1 MGRSLNSTKQEIFG
15 FIAAMRTLLDNY
27 PELQRND
34 QLLSLLN
41 AKSPLAFLLGMAE
54 LIGLSKEDLLNWVS
68 KILCGAEAIIS
79 NASEAATSVIQGGT
93 KRNEKAQKVDQGIL
107 DAIEIAVKSILL
119 VNVKNLF
126 TCSLNPLIPYDVLK
140 YPTPHTGS
148 DSDLVIKYGGQGIKL
163 SIPTID
169 MFNVLQHA
177 PNSDYGSTLYFD
189 NKMPSNSFWQ
199 STDFNCFMW
208 YVINKGTTLNNEG
221 LKHTWDNRVK
231 YRKELTG
238 ENINNTFN
246 KNFFNEFKG
255 NGTLISK
262 NKDQSNELNW
272 DSYTSNEKE
281 KDKGDFKRKIK
292 NGQYVEKKS
301 YLILEYNENDP
312 TLSVPNTLTVY
323 LNADRYTYNVGRN
336 NLLRFPKTV
345 FEFNYDYIFSLKLFD
360 SKVIV
365 ANIINSILG
374 IANSATASLL
384 NVSYTLQQEA
394 IAGKVGQIVKEVME
408 AEDTVINDDFFS
420 FSNDQYETLLD
431 ETDIKYSENYQ
442 FGEVYG
448 SLSQS
453 DIDGITKEIN
463 NIGNAATLNEQETI
477 IKNLFTN
484 VAATAATNGEVTVSD
499 KFALGQNII
508 FDLIKESIT
517 QIVLQVLSPKVMILY
532 AINSY
537 FMGDAADGDFSKINV
552 KELLIGLNN
561 LIVSI
566 AKQVLEML
574 LKELLSWL
582 LGLLKDLLNALLRKL
597 LLERIEYYLEILQGI
612 LNLIK
617 MFFNAFRGG
626 KKAESII
633 DNVNYA
639 DIVPPE
645 NNPT

>member
-1 MGRSLNSTKQEIFG
+1 MARSLNSMKEEVFG

-27 PELQRND
+27 PELQKND
-34 QLLSLLN
+34 QLLGLLN
-41 AKSPLAFLLGMAE
+41 ANSPLAFLLGLSE
-54 LIGLSKEDLLNWVS
+54 IIGLSKEDLLNWVS

-79 NASEAATSVIQGGT
+79 NASKKATSAISGAT
-93 KRNEKAQKVDQGIL
+93 KRNDSAQQVDQGIL
-107 DAIEIAVKSILL
+107 DTIEIAVKAILL
-119 VNVKNLF
+119 TNIKNLF
-126 TCSLNPLIPYDVLK
+126 TCSINPLIPYNVLK
-140 YPTPHTGS
+140 HPNGMV
-148 DSDLVIKYGGQGIKL
+148 LNEGGQGIKL

-177 PNSDYGSTLYFD
+177 PNSDYGKTLYFD
-189 NKMPSNSFWQ
+189 NAMLSKSFWQ

-208 YVINKGTTLNNEG
+208 YVINKGTTMGNEG

-231 YRKELTG
+231 YRK
-238 ENINNTFN
+238 NFNTNSVFR

-255 NGTLISK
+255 NGALINTQVDEGITDTYVINEK
-262 NKDQSNELNW
+262 NKDYYKTN
-272 DSYTSNEKE
+272 K
-281 KDKGDFKRKIK
+281 K
-292 NGQYVEKKS
+292 NGGYIEKKS

-312 TLSVPNTLTVY
+312 TLSVPNTLTMY
-323 LNADRYTYNVGRN
+323 LNADRY
-336 NLLRFPKTV
+336 LRKIGTIKGEPLFLPKTV

-365 ANIINSILG
+365 ANIINSIIG
-374 IANSATASLL
+374 ITNSASASLL

-420 FSNDQYETLLD
+420 FSNNQYETLLN
-431 ETDIKYSENYQ
+431 ETDIKYSENYH

-448 SLSQS
+448 SMSQS
-453 DIDGITKEIN
+453 DVDSITKELN
-463 NIGNAATLNEQETI
+463 SIGDAATLNEQETI
-477 IKNLFTN
+477 IKNIFTN
-484 VAATAATNGEVTVSD
+484 VSATAATNGEVSISD
-499 KFALGQNII
+499 KFTLSSNII

-517 QIVLQVLSPKVMILY
+517 QIVLQVLSPKVMMLY
-532 AINSY
+532 AVNSY
-537 FMGDAADGDFSKINV
+537 FMGDTADGDFSKINI
-552 KELLIGLNN
+552 KELLKGLTN

-566 AKQVLEML
+566 VKQVLEIL
-574 LKELLSWL
+574 LKELLSYL
-582 LGLLKDLLNALLRKL
+582 LNELKELLNALLRKII
-597 LLERIEYYLEILQGI
+597 LERIEYYLEILQGI

-617 MFFNAFRGG
+617 MFYNAFTKG
-626 KKAESII
+626 KKADSVI

>member
-1 MGRSLNSTKQEIFG
+1 MLGSKINSEKNEILS

-34 QLLSLLN
+34 QLMSLLN
-41 AKSPLAFLLGMAE
+41 AKSPLAFLISMAE
-54 LIGLSKEDLLNWVS
+54 MFGLSKDDLLNWVA
-68 KILCGAEAIIS
+68 KILCGAEVIIS
-79 NASEAATSVIQGGT
+79 NASKAATSAINNITDSGENIENGNNGFLDVIEQ
-93 KRNEKAQKVDQGIL
+93 
-107 DAIEIAVKSILL
+107 AVKIILL
-119 VNVKNLF
+119 TNVKNLF
-126 TCSLNPLIPYDVLK
+126 TCSINPLIPYDVLK
-140 YPTPHTGS
+140 YPDGRPLKNGA
-148 DSDLVIKYGGQGIKL
+148 KGIKL

-177 PNSDYGSTLYFD
+177 PNSDYGKTLYFD

-199 STDFNCFMW
+199 STDFNCFIW
-208 YVINKGTTLNNEG
+208 YVINKGTTLDNEG
-221 LKHTWDNRVK
+221 LKHVWDNRVK
-231 YRKELTG
+231 YRKKF
-238 ENINNTFN
+238 NTNDTFR

-255 NGTLISK
+255 NGTLINTKNEQGVTNVYTANEKSK
-262 NKDQSNELNW
+262 NKENYKN
-272 DSYTSNEKE
+272 NK
-281 KDKGDFKRKIK
+281 K
-292 NGQYVEKKS
+292 NGDYIEKKG

-312 TLSVPNTLTVY
+312 SISMPNTLTLY
-323 LNADRYTYNVGRN
+323 LNADRYIYEIGKKYETPIY
-336 NLLRFPKTV
+336 LPKTV

-365 ANIINSILG
+365 ANIVNSILG

-384 NVSYTLQQEA
+384 NVSYSLQQEA

-448 SLSQS
+448 SMTQKDVDS
-453 DIDGITKEIN
+453 ITKDLN
-463 NIGNAATLNEQETI
+463 SIGNAATLNEQETI
-477 IKNLFTN
+477 IKNIFTN
-484 VAATAATNGEVTVSD
+484 ISATAATNADVTITD
-499 KFALGQNII
+499 KFTLGENII

-517 QIVLQVLSPKVMILY
+517 QIVLQVLSPKVMMLY
-532 AINSY
+532 AVNSY

-552 KELLIGLNN
+552 KELLKGLTN
-561 LIVSI
+561 LIISI
-566 AKQVLEML
+566 VKQVLEML
-574 LKELLSWL
+574 LKELLSYL
-582 LGLLKDLLNALLRKL
+582 LNEFKILLNALLRKII
-597 LLERIEYYLEILQGI
+597 LERIEYYLEILQGI

-617 MFFNAFRGG
+617 MFYNAFTKG
-626 KKAESII
+626 KKSDSII

-639 DIVPPE
+639 DIIPPE

>member
-79 NASEAATSVIQGGT
+79 NASEAATSAIQGAT
-93 KRNEKAQKVDQGIL
+93 KRNENVQKIDQGIL
-107 DAIEIAVKSILL
+107 DTIEIAVKAILL
-119 VNVKNLF
+119 TNIKNLF
-126 TCSLNPLIPYDVLK
+126 TCSINPLIPYNVLK
-140 YPTPHTGS
+140 HPNGMV
-148 DSDLVIKYGGQGIKL
+148 LKQGGQGIKL

-177 PNSDYGSTLYFD
+177 PNSDYGKTLYFD
-189 NKMPSNSFWQ
+189 NNMPSKSFWQ

-208 YVINKGTTLNNEG
+208 YVINKGTTMGNEG

-231 YRKELTG
+231 YRK
-238 ENINNTFN
+238 NFNTNSVFR

-255 NGTLISK
+255 NGALINTQVDEGIADTYVINEK
-262 NKDQSNELNW
+262 NKDYYKTNKKKG
-272 DSYTSNEKE
+272 SY
-281 KDKGDFKRKIK
+281 I
-292 NGQYVEKKS
+292 EKKS
-301 YLILEYNENDP
+301 YVILEYNENDP
-312 TLSVPNTLTVY
+312 TLSVPNTMTMY
-323 LNADRYTYNVGRN
+323 LNADRY
-336 NLLRFPKTV
+336 LRKMGIIKGEPVFVPKTV

-365 ANIINSILG
+365 ANIINSIIG
-374 IANSATASLL
+374 ITNSATASLL

-420 FSNDQYETLLD
+420 FSNNQYETLLN
-431 ETDIKYSENYQ
+431 ETDIKYSENYH

-448 SLSQS
+448 SMSQNDVDS
-453 DIDGITKEIN
+453 ITKELN
-463 NIGNAATLNEQETI
+463 SIGDAATLNEQETI
-477 IKNLFTN
+477 IKNIFTN
-484 VAATAATNGEVTVSD
+484 VSATAATNGEVSISD
-499 KFALGQNII
+499 KFTLGSNII

-517 QIVLQVLSPKVMILY
+517 QIVLQVLSPKVMMLY
-532 AINSY
+532 AVNSY
-537 FMGDAADGDFSKINV
+537 FMGDAADGDFSKINI
-552 KELLIGLNN
+552 KELLKGLTN

-566 AKQVLEML
+566 VKQVLEIL
-574 LKELLSWL
+574 LKELLSYL
-582 LGLLKDLLNALLRKL
+582 LNELKELLNALLRKII
-597 LLERIEYYLEILQGI
+597 LERIEYYLEILQGI

-617 MFFNAFRGG
+617 MFYNAFTKG
-626 KKAESII
+626 KKTDSVI

>member
-1 MGRSLNSTKQEIFG
+1 MARSLNSMKEEVFG

-27 PELQRND
+27 PELQKND
-34 QLLSLLN
+34 QLLGLLN
-41 AKSPLAFLLGMAE
+41 ANSPLAFLLGLSE
-54 LIGLSKEDLLNWVS
+54 IIGLSKEDLLNWVS
-68 KILCGAEAIIS
+68 KILCGSEAIIS
-79 NASEAATSVIQGGT
+79 NASKKATSAISGAT
-93 KRNEKAQKVDQGIL
+93 RRNDSAQQVDQGIL
-107 DAIEIAVKSILL
+107 DTIEIAVKAILL
-119 VNVKNLF
+119 PNIKNLF
-126 TCSLNPLIPYDVLK
+126 TCSINPLIPYNVLK
-140 YPTPHTGS
+140 HPNGMV
-148 DSDLVIKYGGQGIKL
+148 LNEGGQGIKL

-177 PNSDYGSTLYFD
+177 PNSDYGKTLYFD
-189 NKMPSNSFWQ
+189 NAMLSKSFWQ

-281 KDKGDFKRKIK
+281 KDKGGFKTKTK

-323 LNADRYTYNVGRN
+323 LNADRYTYNVGHN

>member
-1 MGRSLNSTKQEIFG
+1 MGRSLNSMKEEVFG

-27 PELQRND
+27 PELQKND
-34 QLLSLLN
+34 QLLGLLN
-41 AKSPLAFLLGMAE
+41 ANSPLAFLLGLSE
-54 LIGLSKEDLLNWVS
+54 IIGLSKEDLLNWVS

-79 NASEAATSVIQGGT
+79 NASEKATSAISGAT
-93 KRNEKAQKVDQGIL
+93 KRNETAQKIDQGIL
-107 DAIEIAVKSILL
+107 DGIEFAVKAILL
-119 VNVKNLF
+119 TNVKNLF
-126 TCSLNPLIPYDVLK
+126 TCSINPLIPYDVLK
-140 YPTPHTGS
+140 YPNGMPLKQS
-148 DSDLVIKYGGQGIKL
+148 GQGIKL

-177 PNSDYGSTLYFD
+177 PNSDYGKTLYFD
-189 NKMPSNSFWQ
+189 NAMPSKSFWQ

-208 YVINKGTTLNNEG
+208 YVINKGTTIGNEE

-231 YRKELTG
+231 YRKKF
-238 ENINNTFN
+238 NDNPTFKN
-246 KNFFNEFKG
+246 NFFDEFKG
-255 NGTLISK
+255 NGTLIDTQKKVIPETSYKANEKNDDKKAFRK
-262 NKDQSNELNW
+262 NKKSDN
-272 DSYTSNEKE
+272 
-281 KDKGDFKRKIK
+281 FI
-292 NGQYVEKKS
+292 VKKS
-301 YLILEYNENDP
+301 YIILEYNENDP
-312 TLSVPNTLTVY
+312 TLSVPNTLTMY
-323 LNADRYTYNVGRN
+323 LNADRY
-336 NLLRFPKTV
+336 LRKMVTIKGEPVFVPKTV

-365 ANIINSILG
+365 ANIINSIIG

-384 NVSYTLQQEA
+384 NVSYTFQQEA
-394 IAGKVGQIVKEVME
+394 IAGKVGQIVKELME

-431 ETDIKYSENYQ
+431 ETDIKYSENYH

-448 SLSQS
+448 SMSQS
-453 DIDGITKEIN
+453 NVDNITKKLN
-463 NIGNAATLNEQETI
+463 SIGNAATLNEQETI
-477 IKNLFTN
+477 IKNIFTN
-484 VAATAATNGEVTVSD
+484 VSATTATNGEVSMSD
-499 KFALGQNII
+499 KFTLGGNII

-517 QIVLQVLSPKVMILY
+517 QIVLQVLSPKVMMLY
-532 AINSY
+532 AVNSY

-552 KELLIGLNN
+552 KELLKGLNN

-574 LKELLSWL
+574 LKELLSYL
-582 LGLLKDLLNALLRKL
+582 LNELKELLNALLRKII
-597 LLERIEYYLEILQGI
+597 LERIEYYLEILQGI

-617 MFFNAFRGG
+617 MFYNAFTKG
-626 KKAESII
+626 KKADSVI

>member
-79 NASEAATSVIQGGT
+79 NASEAATSAIQGAT
-93 KRNEKAQKVDQGIL
+93 KRNEKAQKIDQGIL
-107 DAIEIAVKSILL
+107 DTIEIAVKAILL
-119 VNVKNLF
+119 TNIKNLF
-126 TCSLNPLIPYDVLK
+126 TCSINPLIPYNVLK
-140 YPTPHTGS
+140 HPNGMV
-148 DSDLVIKYGGQGIKL
+148 LKQGGQGIKL

-177 PNSDYGSTLYFD
+177 PNSDYGKTLYFD
-189 NKMPSNSFWQ
+189 NNMPSKSFWQ

-208 YVINKGTTLNNEG
+208 YVINKGTTMGNEG

-231 YRKELTG
+231 YRK
-238 ENINNTFN
+238 NFNTNSVFR

-255 NGTLISK
+255 NGALINTQVDEGIADTYVINEK
-262 NKDQSNELNW
+262 NKDYYKTNKKKG
-272 DSYTSNEKE
+272 SY
-281 KDKGDFKRKIK
+281 I
-292 NGQYVEKKS
+292 EKKS
-301 YLILEYNENDP
+301 YVILEYNENDP
-312 TLSVPNTLTVY
+312 TLSVPNTMTMY
-323 LNADRYTYNVGRN
+323 LNADRY
-336 NLLRFPKTV
+336 LRKMGIIKGEPVFVPKTV

-365 ANIINSILG
+365 ANIINSIIG
-374 IANSATASLL
+374 ITNSATASLL

-420 FSNDQYETLLD
+420 FSNNQYETLLN
-431 ETDIKYSENYQ
+431 ETDIKYSENYH

-448 SLSQS
+448 SMSQNDVDS
-453 DIDGITKEIN
+453 ITKELN
-463 NIGNAATLNEQETI
+463 SIGDAATLNEQETI
-477 IKNLFTN
+477 IKNIFTN
-484 VAATAATNGEVTVSD
+484 VSATAATNGEVSISD
-499 KFALGQNII
+499 KFTLGSNII

-517 QIVLQVLSPKVMILY
+517 QIVLQVLSPKVMMLY
-532 AINSY
+532 AVNSY
-537 FMGDAADGDFSKINV
+537 FMGDAADGDFSKINI
-552 KELLIGLNN
+552 KELLKGLTN

-566 AKQVLEML
+566 VKQVLEIL
-574 LKELLSWL
+574 LKELLSYL
-582 LGLLKDLLNALLRKL
+582 LNELKELLNALLRKII
-597 LLERIEYYLEILQGI
+597 LERIEYYLEILQGI

-617 MFFNAFRGG
+617 MFYNAFTKG
-626 KKAESII
+626 KKADSVI

>member
-1 MGRSLNSTKQEIFG
+1 MGRSLNSMKEEVFG

-27 PELQRND
+27 PELQKND
-34 QLLSLLN
+34 QLLGLLN
-41 AKSPLAFLLGMAE
+41 ANSPLAFLLGLAE
-54 LIGLSKEDLLNWVS
+54 IIGLSKEDLLNWVS

-79 NASEAATSVIQGGT
+79 NASEKATSAISGAT
-93 KRNEKAQKVDQGIL
+93 KRNETAQKIDQGIL
-107 DAIEIAVKSILL
+107 DAIEIAIKAILL
-119 VNVKNLF
+119 TNVKNLF
-126 TCSLNPLIPYDVLK
+126 TCSINPLIPYKVLK
-140 YPTPHTGS
+140 YPNGMV
-148 DSDLVIKYGGQGIKL
+148 LNGGGEGIKL

-177 PNSDYGSTLYFD
+177 PNSDYGKTLYFD
-189 NKMPSNSFWQ
+189 NAMPSKSFWQ

-208 YVINKGTTLNNEG
+208 YVINKGTTMGNEG

-231 YRKELTG
+231 YRK
-238 ENINNTFN
+238 NFNTNDFFKN
-246 KNFFNEFKG
+246 NFFDEFKG
-255 NGTLISK
+255 NGTLINKK
-262 NKDQSNELNW
+262 NKVSPET
-272 DSYTSNEKE
+272 SYKANEKN
-281 KDKGDFKRKIK
+281 DDGK
-292 NGQYVEKKS
+292 NSKKEFRNKKKTGNYIEKKS
-301 YLILEYNENDP
+301 YIILEYNENDP
-312 TLSVPNTLTVY
+312 TLSVPNTLTMY
-323 LNADRYTYNVGRN
+323 LNADRYLRKVGTIKGEPFF
-336 NLLRFPKTV
+336 LPKTV

-374 IANSATASLL
+374 ITNSASASLL

-394 IAGKVGQIVKEVME
+394 IAGKVGQIVKELME

-431 ETDIKYSENYQ
+431 ETDIKYSENYH

-448 SLSQS
+448 SMSQS
-453 DIDGITKEIN
+453 DVDNITKDLN
-463 NIGNAATLNEQETI
+463 SIGNAATLNEQETI
-477 IKNLFTN
+477 IKNIFTN
-484 VAATAATNGEVTVSD
+484 VSATAATNGEVSMSD
-499 KFALGQNII
+499 KFTLGGNII

-517 QIVLQVLSPKVMILY
+517 QIVLQVLSPKVMMLY
-532 AINSY
+532 AVNSY

-552 KELLIGLNN
+552 KELLKGLTN
-561 LIVSI
+561 LIISI

-574 LKELLSWL
+574 LKELLSYL
-582 LGLLKDLLNALLRKL
+582 LNELKELLNALLRKII
-597 LLERIEYYLEILQGI
+597 LERIEYYLEILQGI

-617 MFFNAFRGG
+617 MFYNAFTKG
-626 KKAESII
+626 KKADSVI